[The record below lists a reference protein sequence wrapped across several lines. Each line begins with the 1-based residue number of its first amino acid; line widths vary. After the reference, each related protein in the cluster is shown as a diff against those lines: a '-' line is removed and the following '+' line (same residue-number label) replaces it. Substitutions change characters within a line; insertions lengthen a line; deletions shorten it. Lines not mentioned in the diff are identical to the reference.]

1 MASYF
6 VTSIVEG
13 QEFYVTDAEP
23 NGVVFAPRSSLAI
36 RSDIG
41 GVGLYINTTAGPS
54 GTSWTLVGNIS
65 GSLNVP
71 LASTAAAPGVVAA
84 LLELRVNYPAGAA
97 NTDIVLPARPGGF
110 RVTDV
115 HLISG
120 GAGGNVKVQT
130 GTGVDVTPAAL
141 VPGGLG
147 AITRATNIA
156 APSSAFAGGSTI
168 RVNTDAGVANGGSVY
183 IRLEPT

>member
-13 QEFYVTDAEP
+13 QEFYVTDADP
-23 NGVVFAPRSSLAI
+23 NGVVSAPRSSLAI

-41 GVGLYINTTAGPS
+41 GVGLYINTTAAAS
-54 GTSWTLVGNIS
+54 GNSWTLVGNIS
-65 GSLNVP
+65 GALNVP
-71 LASTAAAPGVVAA
+71 LASTSASSGVVAA
-84 LLELRVNYPAGAA
+84 LLELRVDYPVGAA
-97 NTDIVLPARPGGF
+97 NTDITLPARVGGF

-130 GTGVDVTPAAL
+130 GGGVDVTPVAL
-141 VPGGLG
+141 VPGALG
-147 AITRATNIA
+147 AITRTTNISP
-156 APSSAFAGGSTI
+156 PSSAFAGGSKI
-168 RVNTDAGVANGGSVY
+168 RINTDAGVASAGSIY

>member
-13 QEFYVTDAEP
+13 QEFYTTDADP
-23 NGVVFAPRSSLAI
+23 NGVIFAPRSSLAI

-54 GTSWTLVGNIS
+54 GTSWTLVENIS
-65 GSLNVP
+65 NALNVP
-71 LASTAAAPGVVAA
+71 LASTAASNGVMAA
-84 LLELRVNYPAGAA
+84 LLELRVDYPIGAA
-97 NTDIVLPARPGGF
+97 NTDIVLPARSGGF
-110 RVTDV
+110 RVTDA
-115 HLISG
+115 HIISG
-120 GAGGNVKVQT
+120 GAGGNVKIQT
-130 GTGVDVTPAAL
+130 GTGVDVTPVSM
-141 VPGGLG
+141 VPGALG

-156 APSSAFAGGSTI
+156 PPSSLFAGGSKI
-168 RVNTDAGVANGGSVY
+168 RINTDAGVAAGGSVY

>member
-13 QEFYVTDAEP
+13 QEFYVTDASP
-23 NGVVFAPRSSLAI
+23 NGVISAPRSSLAI

-41 GVGLYINTTAGPS
+41 GVGLYINTTAAAS

-65 GSLNVP
+65 GALNVP
-71 LASTAAAPGVVAA
+71 LASTAASSGVMAA
-84 LLELRVNYPAGAA
+84 LLELRVDYPVGAA
-97 NTDIVLPARPGGF
+97 NTDITLPARSGGF

-130 GTGVDVTPAAL
+130 GAGVDVTPVAL
-141 VPGGLG
+141 VPGALG
-147 AITRATNIA
+147 AITRTTNISP
-156 APSSAFAGGSTI
+156 PSSAFAGGSKI
-168 RVNTDAGVANGGSVY
+168 RINTDAGVASAGSIY